1 MKVLQINSVCGIGS
15 TGRIATDLYKVL
27 EEQNHECKI
36 AYGRGT
42 APQNI
47 DSIKI
52 GSTID
57 NYFHVF
63 KTRVFDKHG
72 FGSVNATKKF
82 IEEIKD
88 YDPDII
94 HLHNIHGYYLNIE
107 VLFKYL
113 KEADKPVIWT
123 LHDCWPFTGH
133 CSYFEYVECEKWK
146 SSCENCVQKKE
157 YPTSK
162 LLDGSKLNYAKKK
175 ELFTSVKNMT
185 IVTPS
190 KWLSKIVKESFLGKY
205 PIEVINNGIDLDVFK
220 PTDSNFRDKNNL
232 NNKFIVLGVANIWV
246 EKKGLKYLTELEK
259 NLNDD
264 YKFVI
269 VGVDEKKKNELSK
282 NIIAITRTNNVK
294 ELAEI
299 YTAADVFVNPTLED
313 NFPTTNLEAL
323 ACGTPVLTFETGGS
337 VECVDE
343 KCGAIVPKKELEKLK
358 QQIIKIKENNF
369 DSADCIKKS
378 KKYDKRKRYDDYIKI
393 YRKQLLK

>member
-36 AYGRGT
+36 AYGRGS

-343 KCGAIVPKKELEKLK
+343 KCGAIVPKKELENLK

-378 KKYDKRKRYDDYIKI
+378 KKYDKRKRYDDYIRI

>member
-343 KCGAIVPKKELEKLK
+343 KCGAIVPKKELENLK

>member
-36 AYGRGT
+36 AYGRGS

-146 SSCENCVQKKE
+146 SSCENCVQ
-157 YPTSK
+157 
-162 LLDGSKLNYAKKK
+162 KK

-343 KCGAIVPKKELEKLK
+343 KCGAIVPKKELENLK

-378 KKYDKRKRYDDYIKI
+378 KKYDKRKRYDDYIRI

>member
-378 KKYDKRKRYDDYIKI
+378 KKYDKRKRYDDYIRI

>member
-36 AYGRGT
+36 AYGRGS

-72 FGSVNATKKF
+72 FGSVNATRKF

-343 KCGAIVPKKELEKLK
+343 KCGAIVPKKELENLK

-378 KKYDKRKRYDDYIKI
+378 KKYDKRKRYDDYIRI